1 MPDIWVQAAILTK
14 LVLYLGVLT
23 ATGLV
28 MVRLAFV
35 DAVESIDG
43 RLRSSIIGLALLGI
57 FASVLAF
64 ALRGAALTGDASGVT
79 DLQILGIL
87 WQTPVGTVLALR
99 VVGLALIL
107 IGIVSGS
114 SGKWVSLFG
123 GALSIWSFAEIGHV
137 SDAAT
142 WMKVLLVIHLAG
154 VALWIGV
161 LSPLRRLAS
170 EPTQVSNA
178 ADLGH
183 RFGSIAAFV
192 VPVLVLAGGYHAW
205 ILVGSFSNLTGTGY
219 GLFLLAKVGVVAL
232 LLTLAAA
239 NKLRFVPAL
248 RAGDANAA
256 NHLSRSISVEW
267 VAVIAILLATSILT
281 SALSVPT

>member
-35 DAVESIDG
+35 GAIDSIDG
-43 RLRSSIIGLALLGI
+43 RLRASIVGLAFIGML
-57 FASVLAF
+57 ASILAF

-79 DLQILGIL
+79 DIQILRIL

-99 VVGLALIL
+99 VAGFALIL
-107 IGIVSGS
+107 IGIVSGA
-114 SGKWVSLFG
+114 SGKWIALFG
-123 GALSIWSFAEIGHV
+123 GTLSIWSFAEIGHV

-154 VALWIGV
+154 VAFWIGV

-170 EPTQVSNA
+170 EPTQLSNA

-183 RFGSIAAFV
+183 RFGFIAAFV

-205 ILVGSFSNLTGTGY
+205 ILVGSFSSLTSTGY

-232 LLTLAAA
+232 LLSLAAA
-239 NKLRFVPAL
+239 NKLRFIPAL

-256 NHLSRSISVEW
+256 RHLTRSISVEW
-267 VAVIAILLATSILT
+267 MAVIAILLATSILT